1 MVYTLIKLKEGRT
14 QEMFRV
20 VFKRNGKQFTRT
32 LAQVD
37 AYILMAQPEIEVIS
51 MMKVGEDTKN
61 GCFTVYAY

>member
-1 MVYTLIKLKEGRT
+1 
-14 QEMFRV
+14 MFRV
-20 VFKRNGKQFTRT
+20 VFKCNGKQFTRT

-61 GCFTVYAY
+61 GCFTIYAY